1 MTNQAKIINGTSY
14 PLTCP
19 DAVVRILEHYRQEGR
34 KVRLKI
40 HYGNPATKENW
51 NFYEVGYIGR
61 STGSDKIP
69 LIVHNKRSLGGGA
82 IMCSSIVKIEFA
94 NQDRGGTLYEVSN
107 ES

>member
-94 NQDRGGTLYEVSN
+94 NQDRGGILYEVSN